1 MFVIFRTSRW
11 TSTQEKSLHILNV
24 ETGLTHIQVAM
35 HREIFSVQLSFV
47 LRLKTSKKR
56 AHMNLSFKCNI

>member
-11 TSTQEKSLHILNV
+11 TFTQEKSLHVLNV

>member
-1 MFVIFRTSRW
+1 MLDLW
-11 TSTQEKSLHILNV
+11 STQEKSLHILNV
-24 ETGLTHIQVAM
+24 ETGLTHIQVTM
-35 HREIFSVQLSFV
+35 HREIFSVQLSV